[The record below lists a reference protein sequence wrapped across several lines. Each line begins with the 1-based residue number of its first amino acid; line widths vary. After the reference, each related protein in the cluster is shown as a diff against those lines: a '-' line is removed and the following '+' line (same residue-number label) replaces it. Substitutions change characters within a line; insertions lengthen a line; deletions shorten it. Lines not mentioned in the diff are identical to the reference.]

1 MATQSPFSLLE
12 SFLQDFKL
20 PFTPPVWA
28 VEETQ
33 RRIVLLLNHVLMQ
46 EPQATSRLARQKGRA
61 VLVQWQSLSFKV
73 SMTPAGLLDL
83 APANAAA
90 DLVLTLTDPSP
101 LALVQG
107 LAQGGK
113 PAVRIEGDVQL
124 AAEVNWLTDHVRWDL
139 EADLARIVGDVPAH
153 LLVSNGRKI
162 LLALQHFVAKGRP
175 SAANVSGMAPP
186 AAKPQTES
194 AP

>member
-20 PFTPPVWA
+20 PFTPPDWA

-162 LLALQHFVAKGRP
+162 LLALQQFVTKGRP
-175 SAANVSGMAPP
+175 SAANVSGMPL

>member
-20 PFTPPVWA
+20 PFTPPDWA

-162 LLALQHFVAKGRP
+162 LLALQQFVAKGRP
-175 SAANVSGMAPP
+175 SAANVSGMPP
-186 AAKPQTES
+186 AVKPQTES